1 LVSDVS
7 FYGLLWR
14 ILPGPTGLKVVE
26 AAILVLAVV
35 AVLFTWVFP
44 AVAPFMPFNDNTVGQ

>member
-1 LVSDVS
+1 MS

-14 ILPGPTGLKVVE
+14 LLPGPRALKVVE
-26 AAILVLAVV
+26 ALLLALVVV

-44 AVAPFMPFNDNTVGQ
+44 QIAPYMPFNETTVGP

>member
-1 LVSDVS
+1 MS
-7 FYGLLWR
+7 FYGFVWR

-26 AAILVLAVV
+26 ALILVLAVV

-44 AVAPFMPFNDNTVGQ
+44 VIAPNMPFNDNTVGQ